1 MTTPE
6 NPDYSYIMDKFNN
19 ISMEVK
25 IIGEELEE
33 FFTRYH
39 ERINELPGFI
49 DSTISIIDINESI
62 KKIIVFRLDYSIIK
76 SLIIL
81 SHESNPWNIYIKD
94 NFQEKME
101 DIYSDEIRDLSI
113 SIL

>member
-1 MTTPE
+1 MITPE
-6 NPDYSYIMDKFNN
+6 NPDYSYIMDKLNN
-19 ISMEVK
+19 MSMEVK
-25 IIGEELEE
+25 IVGEELEE
-33 FFTRYH
+33 FFARYR

-49 DSTISIIDINESI
+49 DSTISIIDMNKSI
-62 KKIIVFRLDYSIIK
+62 KKIMIFRLDYPIIK

-94 NFQEKME
+94 NFQKKME